1 MSQPDA
7 LQVRNLVKRYGGL
20 VATDDVSL
28 TVHTGEVHAVIGPNG
43 AGKTTLLAQL
53 AGAIQPD
60 QGSIVLGGRDIT
72 RMPQHARVR
81 LGLARSHQIT
91 SIFRTQTV
99 LENLCLAAQ
108 RRRTS
113 PYSFWQ
119 PVSADRIEDE
129 ARAMLRDVGLEGM
142 EASHAGTLSHG
153 RQRQLEIALALAT
166 GASVLLLDEPMA
178 GVSGE
183 ESRAMTRL
191 LQGLKGRVTIVLVE
205 HDMQA
210 VFALADRISVLTN
223 GRVIATGTG
232 DEIRS
237 NAEVKRAY
245 LGDEVAS

>member
-1 MSQPDA
+1 MTQPHA
-7 LQVRNLVKRYGGL
+7 LQVRKLVKRYGGL
-20 VATDDVSL
+20 VATDSVSL
-28 TVHTGEVHAVIGPNG
+28 DVQAGEVHAVIGPNG

-53 AGAIQPD
+53 AGAIRPD
-60 QGSIVLGGRDIT
+60 QGSILLAGRDVT
-72 RMPQHARVR
+72 RLPQHARVR

-91 SIFRTQTV
+91 SIFKTQTV
-99 LENLCLAAQ
+99 LENLCLAVQ

-129 ARAMLRDVGLEGM
+129 AQAILRDVGLAGS
-142 EASHAGTLSHG
+142 EASLAGTLSHG
-153 RQRQLEIALALAT
+153 RQRQVEIALALAT

-183 ESRAMTRL
+183 ESHAMTRL
-191 LQGLKGRVTIVLVE
+191 LQSLKGRVTMVLVE

-210 VFALADRISVLTN
+210 VFALADRISVLTS

-232 DEIRS
+232 DEIRA
-237 NAEVKRAY
+237 NAEVRRAY
-245 LGDEVAS
+245 LGDEVVA